1 MSNYAYITTLKNVR
15 KHPNADRLLLGE
27 CFGNTV
33 CVDLSYK
40 EGDIGIYIS
49 EGAQLSEEFC
59 EYNNLCRKKDENGN
73 NIGGYLDPDKRNI
86 KTISLR
92 GEKSDGLFLPL
103 AAVEYTSVVLESLK
117 AGDCVDILGGHT
129 IATKYV
135 PRRQHREG
143 TYIPKKK
150 KDLFTFSFAPLFRE
164 HVDTQQLAYNL
175 NRFASGDLIEI
186 TLKMHGTSARTG
198 YLPILQ
204 KVKKSF
210 LDRVL
215 RLEGTPTYDW
225 GYVTGTRRTILDP
238 RKEGDGYYS
247 DKSFRIDCEKE
258 FEDKLAKGITVYYEI
273 VGYTNDGTPIMGEAK
288 VPKDYKKQYGDKMV
302 FSYGCTPAEHDI
314 YVYRMT
320 VTTEDDEVIEIP
332 PDTMRFYCERMGIK
346 TPPLYLKTIVPDV
359 ETLSEEGYETAG
371 DWVLAQAEKFYDGVD
386 PIGKDHIREGVVVR
400 KVNSPTFEAYKLKNY
415 LFKLISGI
423 IVEKTAETATNLS
436 EDILEE
442 M

>member
-1 MSNYAYITTLKNVR
+1 MSNYAYITTLKNLR

-33 CVDLSYK
+33 CVDI
-40 EGDIGIYIS
+40 ERAEDEIGIYIS

-59 EYNNLCRKKDENGN
+59 EENNLCRKKDADGN
-73 NIGGYLDPDKRNI
+73 NIGGYLDPNKRNV

-92 GEKSDGLFLPL
+92 GEKSDGLFLPIIS
-103 AAVEYTSVVLESLK
+103 VFYTGVDLNK
-117 AGDCVDILGGHT
+117 MNIGDCVDTLNGHV

-143 TYIPKKK
+143 TYTPKKK
-150 KDLFTFSFAPLFRE
+150 KLSVPIAPLFEE

-175 NRFASGDLIEI
+175 DRFAPGDLIEI
-186 TLKMHGTSARTG
+186 TLKLHGTSGRTAH
-198 YLPILQ
+198 LPVL
-204 KVKKSF
+204 KGFKKSL
-210 LDRVL
+210 LDRIFK
-215 RLEGTPTYDW
+215 REGKPIYDW
-225 GYVTGTRRTILDP
+225 GYVTGTRRTVLDP
-238 RKEGDGYYS
+238 RREGDGYYN
-247 DKSFRIDCEKE
+247 DNTFRIDCEKE
-258 FEDKLAKGITVYYEI
+258 FENKLFKNVTVYYEI

-288 VPKDYKKQYGDKMV
+288 VPKDYRKQYGDTMV
-302 FSYGCTPAEHDI
+302 FSYGCAPAEHDI

-320 VTTEDDEVIEIP
+320 MTNPEGDTIEIP
-332 PDTMRFYCERMGIK
+332 PDIMRFYCERMNIK
-346 TPPLYLKTIVPDV
+346 TPPLYLRAIIPEQ
-359 ETLSEEGYETAG
+359 ETLDQLGFKTAG
-371 DWVLAQAEKFYDGVD
+371 NWVYQMAERYASGID
-386 PIGKDHIREGVVVR
+386 PIGGTHVREGVVVR

-423 IVEKTAETATNLS
+423 IVEKTAESATNLS